1 MTRRGGIPRAWILA
15 SCVVLAAGVA
25 PARAQQDMQRIAAV
39 VNDDIISY
47 FDLNGRVQ
55 FALVSSNAPDTPENR
70 KRFQQQVLK
79 AMIDEKLQKQE
90 ASKQNVKIT
99 ESELNRALADL
110 EKQNN
115 MPAGGL
121 EKFLQ
126 ANKVPRSALTQ
137 QIEST
142 LVWQKLVARRLKP
155 KVEVG
160 DDEIEETLQRIE
172 ASRGQPEMHVA
183 EIFLAVDSPDQEDE
197 VLKNL
202 ERLIEQLGRG
212 ARFPAI
218 ARQFSQSASAAAGG
232 DLGWVQQG
240 QLDEQLESVLKQMPP
255 STISKPIRTVGGYY
269 LLALIEKREAGG
281 VGPAR
286 LKLQQAMLPIPQ
298 RAPAADV
305 DALKAQLDA
314 AAKAA
319 KDCPAFDQAV
329 KAMGRSRSINLGDVA
344 ITELPGPLR
353 AMVEPLK
360 PGQAIP
366 AVQADA
372 GTVMAL
378 MVCERKDPEATP
390 LPGREDI
397 RDRITQQ
404 RLDLMSRRYLR
415 DIRRA
420 AFVDLRV

>member
-1 MTRRGGIPRAWILA
+1 MAGRGSTARIL
-15 SCVVLAAGVA
+15 CLAALAALAGLGG
-25 PARAQQDMQRIAAV
+25 ARAQQDMQRIAAV

-47 FDLNGRVQ
+47 FDLNARVQ
-55 FALVSSNAPDTPENR
+55 FALVSANAPDTPENR
-70 KRFQQQVLK
+70 RRFQQQVLK

-90 ASKQNVKIT
+90 AAKQNIKVT
-99 ESELNRALADL
+99 ESELNRALAEV

-115 MPAGGL
+115 MPPGGL
-121 EKFLQ
+121 DKYLQ
-126 ANKVPRSALTQ
+126 ANNVPRSAITQ
-137 QIEST
+137 QIESA
-142 LVWQKLVARRLKP
+142 LAWQKLVQRRLKP
-155 KVEVG
+155 KIEVG

-197 VLKNL
+197 VLKNM
-202 ERLIEQLGRG
+202 ERIIDQLARG

-240 QLDEQLESVLKQMPP
+240 QLDEQLEAVLRQMPP
-255 STISKPIRTVGGYY
+255 ATISKPIRTVGGYY

-281 VGPAR
+281 LGPAR
-286 LKLQQAMLPIPQ
+286 LKLQQGMLPVPP
-298 RAPAADV
+298 RAQPAEIE
-305 DALKAQLDA
+305 ALKAQLDS
-314 AAKAA
+314 AAKAS
-319 KDCPAFDQAV
+319 KDCAAFDQAV
-329 KAMGRSRSINLGDVA
+329 KALGRSRSVNLGDVA

-353 AMVEPLK
+353 AMVDPLK
-360 PGQAIP
+360 PGQAIA
-366 AVQADA
+366 AVQVDA
-372 GTVMAL
+372 GTVMTL
-378 MVCERKDPEATP
+378 MVCERKEPEPTP

-397 RDRITQQ
+397 RERITQQ
-404 RLDLMSRRYLR
+404 RLDLMARRYLR

>member
-1 MTRRGGIPRAWILA
+1 MRRITCLSASLA
-15 SCVVLAAGVA
+15 LAALLAAA
-25 PARAQQDMQRIAAV
+25 PAASQQDLQRIAAV

-47 FDLNGRVQ
+47 FDLNARVQ
-55 FALVSSNAPDTPENR
+55 FALASSNTPDTPENR
-70 KRFQQQVLK
+70 RRFQQQVLK
-79 AMIDEKLQKQE
+79 AMIDERLQKQE
-90 ASKQNVKIT
+90 ATKQNIKIT
-99 ESELNRALADL
+99 ESELNKALNDV
-110 EKQNN
+110 EKQNS

-121 EKFLQ
+121 DKYLQ
-126 ANKVPRSALTQ
+126 SINVPRSAVTQ

-142 LVWQKLVARRLKP
+142 LAWQKLVLRRLKP
-155 KVEVG
+155 KVEIG

-183 EIFLAVDSPDQEDE
+183 EIFLAVDSPEQEDE
-197 VLKNL
+197 VLKNM

-240 QLDEQLESVLKQMPP
+240 QLDEQLEAVLKQMPP
-255 STISKPIRTVGGYY
+255 STISKPIRTIGGYY

-281 VGPAR
+281 AGPAR
-286 LKLQQAMLPIPQ
+286 LRLQQAMLPVPPRAAPQ
-298 RAPAADV
+298 EI
-305 DALKAQLDA
+305 DALKAQLDGA
-314 AAKAA
+314 AASART
-319 KDCPAFDQAV
+319 CPAFDAAV
-329 KAMGRSRSINLGDVA
+329 KAMGRSRSINLADVA

-353 AMVEPLK
+353 AKVEPLK
-360 PGQAIP
+360 PGEAMG
-366 AVQADA
+366 AVQVDA
-372 GTVMAL
+372 GTVMTL
-378 MVCERKDPEATP
+378 MLCERKDPEPTP

-397 RDRITQQ
+397 RDRLTQQ
-404 RLDLMSRRYLR
+404 RLDLMSRRLLR